1 MKFKADQCESKTRS
15 SNYQVRCKAKGFYCR
30 SSKKFRC
37 KNHGGLS
44 TGPRTKQG
52 KLKVLKNLKQFQHVT
67 EITTDNSI
75 VRKYLSKANARKTFN
90 SDLQREG
97 IAKLKRSVQMD

>member
-1 MKFKADQCESKTRS
+1 MKLKPDRCESNTRS
-15 SNYQVRCKAKGFYCR
+15 SNYTVRCKAKGFYCR

-52 KLKVLKNLKQFQHVT
+52 KLKVLKNLKQFKNVS
-67 EITTDNSI
+67 EITTDQSS
-75 VRKYLSKANARKTFN
+75 VRKYLSKTNARKTFN
-90 SDLQREG
+90 SDMQREG
-97 IAKLKRSVQMD
+97 IAKHKRNLQMD